1 MRLVSYLASYTL
13 LSTAGLLL
21 LRRALDEN
29 RIPGDSLLERILAPG
44 VVVGGA
50 LYIASFGVWLLA
62 LSRHPVTTVYPIF
75 IGASFVGVLL
85 GGWLFL
91 GERLDAIRVVG
102 AVVVFFGILL
112 LAR

>member
-1 MRLVSYLASYTL
+1 MP
-13 LSTAGLLL
+13 
-21 LRRALDEN
+21 D
-29 RIPGDSLLERILAPG
+29 DSLLERILTPG

-50 LYIASFGVWLLA
+50 LYVASFGVWLLA

-85 GGWLFL
+85 GGWLVL